1 MGFADEPWP
10 ESRLMGGDELES
22 RARAR
27 LGSVLKGKYRLDR
40 VLGVGG
46 MAAVYAATH
55 LRNTN
60 RVAVK
65 ILHRDVALDAGLRE
79 RFLREGYAANSVAHP
94 GTVRILDDD
103 TAEDGAVFLVM
114 ELLDG
119 ETLEA
124 RWARKGG
131 RLPPEEVAVLTYQL
145 LDVLAAA
152 HKKGIVHRDVKPEN
166 LFLTRERVLK
176 VLDFGVARLLEGSA
190 ATTRA
195 GTVFGTP
202 AFMAPEQ
209 VLGKTRDVDAQ
220 SDVWAIG
227 ATAFTLLSGR
237 YVHEAE
243 TPEEMMVFTASK
255 AARSLATVAGEVPEP
270 LVAVVDRALCLDKA
284 KRWASARSMQRAMA
298 HAYLSAFGAPL
309 PGANVSDD
317 EEVEASDD
325 KTTVMPDPPEVE
337 DDKLQTLSDKTSPV
351 VMVPGSDRP
360 ATDQPESAPLPL
372 AAFGGTLPL
381 HHSTVAGVTGP
392 PTGSYKVP
400 RRLVLVAAGAIG
412 LFAGGAIVAKI
423 MGGRAPSPAT
433 SAVVVASEVR
443 APPPPAVSI
452 PVAAAVATTEPRA
465 VPSAARPSAAP
476 AQAAPERLA
485 PPRPPPPPLPPPPAA
500 LAPLPAATPSPP
512 PAAAAPSKQACTP
525 PYTVDAKTG
534 KKKWKVECL

>member
-1 MGFADEPWP
+1 LGFAAKPWLGK
-10 ESRLMGGDELES
+10 RLMGVDEFES

-65 ILHRDVALDAGLRE
+65 VLHREVALDAGLRE

-124 RWARKGG
+124 RWVRKSGH
-131 RLPPEEVAVLTYQL
+131 LPAEEVAVLTYQL

-152 HKKGIVHRDVKPEN
+152 HAKGIVHRDVKPEN

-195 GTVFGTP
+195 GSVLGTP

-209 VLGKTRDVDAQ
+209 VLGKTREVDAQ

-243 TPEEMMVFTASK
+243 TPEEMMVFTASRT
-255 AARSLATVAGEVPEP
+255 ARSLATVAPEVPEP
-270 LVAVVDRALCLDKA
+270 LIAVVDRALALDKA
-284 KRWASARSMQRAMA
+284 KRWASARSMQKAMA
-298 HAYLSAFGAPL
+298 HAYQSAFGAPL
-309 PGANVSDD
+309 PGTRASDD
-317 EEVEASDD
+317 EEIEASDD
-325 KTTVMPDPPEVE
+325 KTTVIPEVPEVE
-337 DDKLQTLSDKTSPV
+337 ADKVPTLSDKTSPV
-351 VMVPGSDRP
+351 VKVPGGDRP
-360 ATDQPESAPLPL
+360 ATEQPESAPAPL
-372 AAFGGTLPL
+372 AAFGGTLPV
-381 HHSTVAGVTGP
+381 HQSTVAGVTGP
-392 PTGSYKVP
+392 STGSYKVP
-400 RRLVLVAAGAIG
+400 RKLVLVAVGAVGLIAGIV
-412 LFAGGAIVAKI
+412 IVARI
-423 MGGRAPSPAT
+423 MGGHEPSPAPSGGT
-433 SAVVVASEVR
+433 VASGVT
-443 APPPPAVSI
+443 ALPPPAVSSS
-452 PVAAAVATTEPRA
+452 VAAAIATIEPPSVHLA
-465 VPSAARPSAAP
+465 AMPSATPAP
-476 AQAAPERLA
+476 AAPERLA
-485 PPRPPPPPLPPPPAA
+485 PPRPAPAPLPPPPAA
-500 LAPLPAATPSPP
+500 IAPLPVAAPSPP
-512 PAAAAPSKQACTP
+512 PTAAPPSKQGCTP
-525 PYTVDAKTG
+525 PYTVDAKTD